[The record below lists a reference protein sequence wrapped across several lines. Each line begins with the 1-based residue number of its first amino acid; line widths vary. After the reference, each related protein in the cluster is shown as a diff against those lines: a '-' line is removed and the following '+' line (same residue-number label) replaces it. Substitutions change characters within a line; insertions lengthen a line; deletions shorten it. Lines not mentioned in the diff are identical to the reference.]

1 MNELRHR
8 LEYSEDS
15 RKTSVV
21 QAQKHCIINHIYVS
35 MDFIIQAHV
44 ASDWEKIQFQ
54 IRLVSKK

>member
-44 ASDWEKIQFQ
+44 ASD
-54 IRLVSKK
+54 